1 MASAAGS
8 SPWRNGGESPW
19 CSSPFP
25 PGSLWARAL
34 ARAGDF
40 DLLITGDMAGSTEKL
55 LVQTYPLPDLE
66 VLVVSHHGSRYSS
79 DEDFLRAVTPE
90 TAVISVG
97 DNRYGHPTEAA
108 LRRLQAAGVSI
119 WRTDQQGSIRI
130 TVNGG

>member
-1 MASAAGS
+1 MVLGLS
-8 SPWRNGGESPW
+8 
-19 CSSPFP
+19 
-25 PGSLWARAL
+25 AL
-34 ARAGDF
+34 ASAGDF
-40 DLLITGDMAGSTEKL
+40 VLLITGDMAGSTEKL

-79 DEDFLRAVTPE
+79 DEDFLRAVSPE

-97 DNRYGHPTEAA
+97 DNRYGHPTEET
-108 LRRLQAAGVSI
+108 LRRLQAAGASI